1 MAKETPMPQDP
12 NAPLIAF
19 QRRLDEDSQF
29 FEGRGGEFRQPLDLP
44 TLGRGNHRLGH
55 LPGLDAQEGSPD
67 E

>member
-1 MAKETPMPQDP
+1 MAKETPAPDP

-29 FEGRGGEFRQPLDLP
+29 FEGRGAEFHQPLDVP
-44 TLGRGNHRLGH
+44 TMGRGNHRLGH